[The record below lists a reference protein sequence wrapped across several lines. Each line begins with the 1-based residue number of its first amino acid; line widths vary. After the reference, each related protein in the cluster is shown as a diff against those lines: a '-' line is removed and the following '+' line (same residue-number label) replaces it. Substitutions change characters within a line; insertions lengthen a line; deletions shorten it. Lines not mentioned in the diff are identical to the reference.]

1 MKKLLSVLLL
11 VMMVGCAPVKYVMID
26 PKDSTKL
33 VEVKKRIIYDDYY
46 VQTPP
51 SFRYNSWWLYNPP
64 IHSPRIIIQKRQPI
78 VVQPQRP
85 SRPQPSPY
93 RPAPP
98 RTFRNK

>member
-51 SFRYNSWWLYNPP
+51 SFRYNDWWLYGAPFY
-64 IHSPRIIIQKRQPI
+64 SPRIIIQRPI
-78 VVQPQRP
+78 QRP
-85 SRPQPSPY
+85 TRPQPSPY
-93 RPAPP
+93 RPVQP